1 MAGGPPKKD
10 YDHQFKVHSISV
22 LLLWLLCFLAP
33 FSEMLH
39 FVTQLVL
46 IGDTGV
52 GKSCILLRFADNAF
66 AESYVNTVGVD
77 FVSTASVVLT
87 RSTNCNYLVSLIECR
102 DLEL

>member
-66 AESYVNTVGVD
+66 AEMFACCVKFLAGKPED
-77 FVSTASVVLT
+77 FAEGEES
-87 RSTNCNYLVSLIECR
+87 
-102 DLEL
+102 

>member
-1 MAGGPPKKD
+1 
-10 YDHQFKVHSISV
+10 

-77 FVSTASVVLT
+77 FVSNVIASVVLT

>member
-22 LLLWLLCFLAP
+22 LLLLCFLVT
-33 FSEMLH
+33 FSEMLR